1 MGSERRLTAG
11 RGVTGGTVA
20 LLAVGVVLV
29 LAVVA
34 AVTRPADGLRSP
46 DPAGAGGVVSVP
58 DRPAY
63 THLQMNLCLSGMAGC
78 YPRDRYDQAIAA
90 AVDAVRRTGADV
102 VTLNEICRA
111 DVRRIA
117 RRIGYHLRFA
127 RVIYAGER
135 LPCIDPGGRGLFGN
149 AILTRD
155 RVVATAGR
163 PFSNQAGPEE
173 RRWMCVTTR
182 RATVCGAH
190 LETRLDD
197 PDRSTNRGQCAEL
210 GRVLTR
216 YAERGRPVTFGG
228 DMNRLGSCAP
238 AGFWTR
244 TDWAGGGIPG
254 LQHIYGSRSLTRP
267 VARVVRA
274 DFTDH
279 DFLAVDAH

>member
-102 VTLNEICRA
+102 VTHIQ
-111 DVRRIA
+111 RRSSGPA
-117 RRIGYHLRFA
+117 WF
-127 RVIYAGER
+127 EN
-135 LPCIDPGGRGLFGN
+135 GRP
-149 AILTRD
+149 A
-155 RVVATAGR
+155 VATTRSRVRMALPKR
-163 PFSNQAGPEE
+163 P
-173 RRWMCVTTR
+173 
-182 RATVCGAH
+182 
-190 LETRLDD
+190 
-197 PDRSTNRGQCAEL
+197 
-210 GRVLTR
+210 
-216 YAERGRPVTFGG
+216 RPP
-228 DMNRLGSCAP
+228 GSM
-238 AGFWTR
+238 
-244 TDWAGGGIPG
+244 
-254 LQHIYGSRSLTRP
+254 HGSRSP
-267 VARVVRA
+267 A
-274 DFTDH
+274 
-279 DFLAVDAH
+279 

>member
-117 RRIGYHLRFA
+117 RRIVGQRH
-127 RVIYAGER
+127 R
-135 LPCIDPGGRGLFGN
+135 L
-149 AILTRD
+149 
-155 RVVATAGR
+155 
-163 PFSNQAGPEE
+163 S
-173 RRWMCVTTR
+173 
-182 RATVCGAH
+182 GA
-190 LETRLDD
+190 
-197 PDRSTNRGQCAEL
+197 
-210 GRVLTR
+210 
-216 YAERGRPVTFGG
+216 RGRS
-228 DMNRLGSCAP
+228 RAP
-238 AGFWTR
+238 
-244 TDWAGGGIPG
+244 
-254 LQHIYGSRSLTRP
+254 SR
-267 VARVVRA
+267 
-274 DFTDH
+274 
-279 DFLAVDAH
+279 